1 MQSVVKLRG
10 MLERLAD
17 SEHYLF
23 AARDFAPAFPE
34 LSNSALNALLSRAA
48 RSGLLERVTKGIY
61 IYGRADYARGFE
73 LFHAAARLRAA
84 GLTYIS
90 LETALSDA
98 GVISQVPLG
107 WITLMSSGR
116 SHTVDCGRFGAI
128 EFVHT
133 ERAADEVEGRLS
145 YDYRCRLWRA
155 DVTLALG
162 DMRRTRRQLD
172 LIDWSVVGESV

>member
-1 MQSVVKLRG
+1 MQSIVKLKA

-23 AARDFAPAFPE
+23 ASRDFAPAFPE

-61 IYGRADYARGFE
+61 IYGRTDYGRGFE
-73 LFHAAARLRAA
+73 LFHAAARLRADS
-84 GLTYIS
+84 LNYIS

-116 SHTVDCGRFGAI
+116 SHTVDCGRFGTI

-133 ERAADEVEGRLS
+133 ERAAGDVEGRVS
-145 YDYRCRLWRA
+145 YDHRCRLWRA
-155 DVTLALG
+155 DVTPAIS

-172 LIDWSVVGESV
+172 IIDWSVVDESV